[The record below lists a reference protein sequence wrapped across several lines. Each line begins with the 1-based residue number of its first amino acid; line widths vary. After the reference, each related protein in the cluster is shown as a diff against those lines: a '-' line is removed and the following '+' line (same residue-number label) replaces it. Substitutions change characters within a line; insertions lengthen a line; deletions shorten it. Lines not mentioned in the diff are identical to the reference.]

1 MKAKRKIKHPNIIVK
16 YCVYCNARFYANRN
30 TAKYCSDTC
39 KVYAYEERQEFKM
52 NELENLPKNKMNKV
66 GQIKNFKSN
75 KNVKNL
81 TAIINQK
88 TEEQNEIKSPTD
100 TEQDFI
106 KLIGQLN
113 AVVEYEDPAN
123 FLHRLKREEKI
134 NSKISDY
141 EKRFNTTFENSKKRF
156 PNVML

>member
-1 MKAKRKIKHPNIIVK
+1 MRVKRKIKQPNFIVK

-52 NELENLPKNKMNKV
+52 NELEDLPKNKMNKV
-66 GQIKNFKSN
+66 GQIKNFKDS
-75 KNVKNL
+75 KNEKNL
-81 TAIINQK
+81 IAIMNQK
-88 TEEQNEIKSPTD
+88 INEQNEIKSPND

-106 KLIGQLN
+106 KLIEQLN
-113 AVVEYEDPAN
+113 AVVENEDPDN
-123 FLHRLKREEKI
+123 FLSRLKREEKI

-141 EKRFNTTFENSKKRF
+141 EKRFNTTFEYSKKRF
-156 PNVML
+156 PNALP

>member
-1 MKAKRKIKHPNIIVK
+1 MRKEKIKQQNIIVK

-39 KVYAYEERQEFKM
+39 KVYAYEERQELKM
-52 NELENLPKNKMNKV
+52 NELEELPKNKMNEV
-66 GQIKNFKSN
+66 GQIENFKDN
-75 KNVKNL
+75 KNEKSL

-88 TEEQNEIKSPTD
+88 TKEQNEIKSPTD

-106 KLIGQLN
+106 KLIGQLH
-113 AVVEYEDPAN
+113 AVVEYEDPDN
-123 FLHRLKREEKI
+123 FLSRLKREEKI

-141 EKRFNTTFENSKKRF
+141 EKHFNTTFKKSRKRF
-156 PNVML
+156 PNVLP